1 MNMDTARLD
10 APTRVFS
17 TGLLNWKSVSSIT
30 VLCVLL
36 GASFMAASPTGG
48 IVLAGA
54 VSAGLLC
61 MLVLTM
67 ARARVV
73 LTESTIRVGVL
84 PYRVTLPL
92 SELVSDQARKLNEG
106 DAVRL
111 RWRKNGIG
119 LPGLCVGHFTTRNG
133 RPVFAVVGGSNNRVV
148 IPTRRDFDLL
158 VTVEDA
164 TELIAEIR
172 HRGACNA

>member
-1 MNMDTARLD
+1 MDAR
-10 APTRVFS
+10 TRVFS
-17 TGLLNWKSVSSIT
+17 TGLLNWKSISSIT
-30 VLCVLL
+30 VLCGLL

-54 VSAGLLC
+54 VSAALLC
-61 MLVLTM
+61 MLGLTM
-67 ARARVV
+67 ARARLL

-92 SELVSDQARKLNEG
+92 SELVSDQARKVGGG

-111 RWRKNGIG
+111 KWRRNGIG
-119 LPGLCVGHFTTRNG
+119 LPGLCVGHFTTRSG
-133 RPVFAVVGGSNNRVV
+133 RPVFAAVSGSRNRVL

-164 TELIAEIR
+164 TKLIAEVR
-172 HRGACNA
+172 RRQHGCARVSDL